1 MFYKSVTFVFV
12 VFVFVMI
19 YFFVAPFPN
28 YDYVQKKEEL
38 NVCLQVKSN
47 TFESVYL
54 ENDILGIKTYPFILG
69 ILNLK
74 TEITNQDLRDIKL
87 MEAVVDHLKENLVS
101 KKQL

>member
-54 ENDILGIKTYPFILG
+54 ENDILGY
-69 ILNLK
+69 
-74 TEITNQDLRDIKL
+74 
-87 MEAVVDHLKENLVS
+87 
-101 KKQL
+101 